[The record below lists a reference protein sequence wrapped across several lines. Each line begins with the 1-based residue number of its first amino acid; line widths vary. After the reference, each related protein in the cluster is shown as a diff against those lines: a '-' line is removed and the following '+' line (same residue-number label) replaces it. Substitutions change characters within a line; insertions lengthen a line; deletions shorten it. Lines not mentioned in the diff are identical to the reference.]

1 MSTGARK
8 MSQTLKE
15 LRRSISKDESA
26 LSNNHIQKAPA
37 ILVEGAVG
45 ESVNLECNN
54 EQKSFALEECKS

>member
-1 MSTGARK
+1 

-15 LRRSISKDESA
+15 LRRSISKEERS
-26 LSNNHIQKAPA
+26 LSNNQIQKEPA

-54 EQKSFALEECKS
+54 EQKSFALEECNT